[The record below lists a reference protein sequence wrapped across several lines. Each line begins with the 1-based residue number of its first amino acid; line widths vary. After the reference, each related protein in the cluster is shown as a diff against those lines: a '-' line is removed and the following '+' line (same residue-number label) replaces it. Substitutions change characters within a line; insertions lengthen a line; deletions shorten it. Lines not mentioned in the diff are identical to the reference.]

1 MGVGK
6 PLGPNINTTDV
17 FNTTY
22 KINLDLSGW
31 DQCTVQV
38 VGPMSGRINVL
49 GTNDSGAQPQNT
61 QGNASLAIN
70 FTPIQAT
77 DLSTGSAV
85 NAIYGAGLFKIPV
98 NAQFLSLQG
107 SPAATPTNVYRINI
121 FNSKT
126 S

>member
-6 PLGPNINTTDV
+6 PLTPNFSTTNQ

-31 DQCTVQV
+31 DQTTVHV
-38 VGPMSGRINVL
+38 VGPVIGRINIL
-49 GTNDSGAQPQNT
+49 GSNDSGEQQQNT
-61 QGNASLAIN
+61 QGNATLAIN
-70 FTPIQAT
+70 FSPIQAT
-77 DLSTGSAV
+77 DLSTGSSV
-85 NAIYGAGLFKIPV
+85 NAIYGPGLFKIPV

-107 SPAATPTNVYRINI
+107 SPAATPTNVYRIRI

>member
-6 PLGPNINTTDV
+6 PLTPNINTTNQ

-22 KINLDLSGW
+22 KINLDLSHW
-31 DQCTVQV
+31 DQTTIHV
-38 VGPMSGRINVL
+38 VGPVIGRINIL
-49 GTNDSGAQPQNT
+49 GSNDSGAQPQNT

-70 FTPIQAT
+70 FSPIQAT
-77 DLSTGSAV
+77 DLSTGTAV
-85 NAIYGAGLFKIPV
+85 NAIYGPGLFKVPV

-107 SPAATPTNVYRINI
+107 APAATPTSVYRILL
-121 FNSKT
+121 FNYKT